1 MMMELAREESSEQ
14 LDARVVRAEEFHRR
28 GQYAEAAAA
37 YRQIL
42 ADNPTL
48 AETAY
53 NLGLACRELL
63 QFEQAETAFRHALQ
77 LKPSLEEAAH
87 NLCVS
92 VQEQGRIKEALA
104 MSLKLTDQFPKSAD
118 LQFAQSLLQLLLG
131 EMPAGW
137 RGYELRFM
145 THDPVPWRHAD
156 HPLWDGGSAT
166 GSVLFHAEQ
175 GFGDTLMVLRY
186 LPLVRARGIDVL
198 LEVPAILR
206 NLAGRVAGVKKCYAR
221 GEEIPPFAAQFPLM
235 SLPGLFETTLQTI
248 PATVPYILPDPDVT
262 NRWHM
267 RLPSDGRLL
276 VGIAW
281 SGRQDQPVNRKRSC
295 PPELLLSLARTPG
308 VALVNLQVDGASAG
322 PLQPYLTD
330 LTADIR
336 DFHDSAALIAGL
348 DLVVTID
355 SAMAHLAGAL
365 GKPVWV
371 MLPFVPDWRWLLDRE
386 DSPWYPTMR
395 LFRQQ
400 MPADWHGV
408 VSRVSRYLAQW
419 AEALQ
424 RERSAPRSGEIVV
437 EVPGNSDGQGDSLGQ
452 GNAAL
457 DYFLRQG
464 DLLQR
469 QGCLEEAVAVYTGA
483 LQIDPAWGEVHHNLG
498 NAYLE
503 LRRFAEALEHYREA
517 VRLLADFAEGY
528 VTMATALQ
536 SLGRTHEALASCQRA
551 LAIDPGNAEAHWN
564 RALLLLQLGQYPEGW
579 QEFEWRW
586 QKRRY
591 TSPVRTFAQP
601 LWNGES
607 LRGRTIFI
615 HAEQAFGDTIQFA
628 RYLPMV
634 ADCGGEVICECP
646 AALTSLIATVRGV
659 RKVCHAGS
667 EPPPFD
673 CHLPLLSL
681 PRIFGTTVENI
692 PATVPYLRQSDEKM
706 AEWRRLLAAWQGMKV
721 GLAWAG
727 RNFPDPGRTCP
738 FHNLA
743 PLFEIPGITFISL
756 QVDLGREDA
765 RAAADRLPLV
775 DLADRIHDF
784 ADTAALMA
792 NLDLV
797 ISIDTSVAHLA
808 GALGIVTWTLLP
820 HAADWRWLLEREDSP
835 WYPTM
840 RLFRQRYAG
849 EWNEVIRRVKDT
861 LLAFVEKSRKYPSP
875 ASPEAQGLEHY
886 NAGIALF
893 AAGDF
898 NGAAAAFRLAIAEV
912 PEFAEAWHNLG
923 HSCRPLSSVDAE
935 YALQRATRLAP
946 REAGF
951 WHTLADFYFDQERY
965 GEARRCFERMLAL
978 QPENILGLNGL
989 GAVLHRLDMADRARS
1004 CFERVIALDPD
1015 NPYARNNLGVVLRE
1029 LGEVELSRFCFERLI
1044 AVNADDA
1051 DAHWNLAVTLLL
1063 QGDFERGWREYE
1075 WRFRKSNPVELPV
1088 PDVPRWHGEPL
1099 RGKTLLLLA
1108 EQGFGDTL
1116 QFARF
1121 ATRLAR
1127 QGCRVVL
1134 ECQRKELQA
1143 LLETVPGVAAVIS
1156 RGEPLPRYDVW
1167 SPLLSIPW
1175 LIGMDRAELSADV
1188 PYLTPPDVL
1197 VAQWSAR
1204 LGKREGKRIGLVWS
1218 GRKRPDPRRTCPAQE
1233 VAAFSAVPGATFF
1246 SLQVEP
1252 ADDDLALLKKSIGL
1266 LDFTNEIGSFADTAA
1281 MIANLDLVIT
1291 IDTAVAHLAGAMGQ
1305 PVFLMLPYAP
1315 DWRWMLDCSDSP
1327 WYPSMRLFRQRRP
1340 GDWAGLFGD
1349 VLKMLMVGGESD
1361 MPGWKHP

>member
-1 MMMELAREESSEQ
+1 MELARKESSEQ
-14 LDARVVRAEEFHRR
+14 LDARVIRAEEFHRR

-42 ADNPTL
+42 AGNPTL

-63 QFEQAETAFRHALQ
+63 QFEQAEAAFRHALQ

-104 MSLKLTDQFPKSAD
+104 MSLKLTERFPDSAD

-137 RGYELRFM
+137 RGYGLRFA
-145 THDPVPWRHAD
+145 THDPVPRRHVE
-156 HPLWDGGSAT
+156 HPLWDGASAA
-166 GSVLFHAEQ
+166 GGVLFHAEQ

-186 LPLVRARGIDVL
+186 LPLVQARGVDVL
-198 LEVPAILR
+198 LEVPAVLKR
-206 NLAGRVAGVKKCYAR
+206 LAGGIAGVKRCYAR
-221 GEEIPPFAAQFPLM
+221 GEAIPPFAAQFPLM
-235 SLPGLFETTLQTI
+235 SLPGLFETTLRTI
-248 PATVPYILPDPDVT
+248 PATVPYLSPDPDLA
-262 NRWHM
+262 NRWHT
-267 RLPSDGRLL
+267 RLPRDGRLL

-308 VALVNLQVDGASAG
+308 VVLVNLQIDGASAG
-322 PLQPYLTD
+322 PLQSCLTD
-330 LTADIR
+330 FTAEIR

-355 SAMAHLAGAL
+355 SAVAHLAGAL

-400 MPADWHGV
+400 KPGDWHGV
-408 VSRVSRYLAQW
+408 VNRVSRCLAQRVD
-419 AEALQ
+419 ALQ
-424 RERSAPRSGEIVV
+424 WERSAPRAEMV
-437 EVPGNSDGQGDSLGQ
+437 EVPGNPERQRESLCQGSDVLGD
-452 GNAAL
+452 
-457 DYFLRQG
+457 YLRQG
-464 DLLQR
+464 DLLHR
-469 QGCLEEAVAVYTGA
+469 EGRLEEAVEVYNRA
-483 LQIDPAWGEVHHNLG
+483 LQVNPAWGEVHHNLG
-498 NAYLE
+498 NACLE
-503 LRRFAEALEHYREA
+503 LRRFDEAVGHYREA

-579 QEFEWRW
+579 REFEWRW

-591 TSPVRTFAQP
+591 TSPVRTFTQLP
-601 LWNGES
+601 WEGGELS
-607 LRGRTIFI
+607 GKTIFI

-646 AALTSLIATVRGV
+646 AALTSLMATVQGV
-659 RKVCHAGS
+659 RRVCPTGS

-681 PRIFGTTVENI
+681 PWVFGTTIENI
-692 PATVPYLRQSDEKM
+692 PATVPYLVPADGKV

-727 RNFPDPGRTCP
+727 RNFPDPGRSCP

-743 PLFEIPGITFISL
+743 PLLEIPGITFFSL

-765 RAAADRLPLV
+765 RIAADRMSLV

-784 ADTAALMA
+784 SDTAALMA

-808 GALGIVTWTLLP
+808 GALGITTWTLLP
-820 HAADWRWLLEREDSP
+820 FAADWRWLLEREDSP

-840 RLFRQRYAG
+840 RLFRQKHAG
-849 EWNEVIRRVKDT
+849 EWDEVIRQVKDA
-861 LLAFVEKSRKYPSP
+861 LIAFVEKRRGHPVP
-875 ASPEAQGLEHY
+875 TAPEAQALEHY

-923 HSCRPLSSVDAE
+923 HSCRPLSPVDAE

-946 REAGF
+946 QDVGF

-965 GEARRCFERMLAL
+965 GEARGCFERMLAL
-978 QPENILGLNGL
+978 QHGNILGLNGL
-989 GAVLHRLDMADRARS
+989 GAVLHCLDMADRARS

-1015 NPYARNNLGVVLRE
+1015 NPYARNNLGIVLRE
-1029 LGEVELSRFCFERLI
+1029 LGEIELSRDCFERLI
-1044 AVNADDA
+1044 AAHDDA

-1063 QGDFERGWREYE
+1063 QGDFERGWQEYE
-1075 WRFRKSNPVELPV
+1075 WRFRKSNPVDLPV
-1088 PDVPRWHGEPL
+1088 PDAPRWHGEPL
-1099 RGKTLLLLA
+1099 RGKTLLLSA

-1121 ATRLAR
+1121 STLLAH

-1143 LLETVPGVAAVIS
+1143 LLETVPGIAAVIS
-1156 RGEPLPRYDVW
+1156 RGEPLPHYDVW

-1188 PYLTPPDVL
+1188 PYLTPPDGL
-1197 VAQWSAR
+1197 VTQWSAR
-1204 LGKREGKRIGLVWS
+1204 LGQREGKRIGLVWS

-1233 VAAFSAVPGATFF
+1233 VAAFGAVPGAAFY

-1252 ADDDLALLKKSIGL
+1252 ADGDLAMLKKSIGL
-1266 LDFTNEIGSFADTAA
+1266 LDFTTEIRSFADTAA

-1315 DWRWMLDCSDSP
+1315 DWRWLLDRPDSP

-1340 GDWAGLFGD
+1340 GDWAGLIGD
-1349 VLKMLMVGGESD
+1349 VMKVLMTGGEIGMS
-1361 MPGWKHP
+1361 GWKRP